1 MLTDKLLNPLSAWVP
16 GPGVQNPHGVHGVR
30 SLRSESDPHTTVSRE
45 FDQDTTQQYEDSLSY
60 CDHDMEKRNCEEFVV
75 KKALT
80 ERYRK
85 NYFQKSY

>member
-1 MLTDKLLNPLSAWVP
+1 MS
-16 GPGVQNPHGVHGVR
+16 G
-30 SLRSESDPHTTVSRE
+30 E

-85 NYFQKSY
+85 IYFQKSY

>member
-1 MLTDKLLNPLSAWVP
+1 M
-16 GPGVQNPHGVHGVR
+16 
-30 SLRSESDPHTTVSRE
+30 RSETFAGESMKYKQGV
-45 FDQDTTQQYEDSLSY
+45 SY

-85 NYFQKSY
+85 IYFQKSY